1 MNTKEINQII
11 NDYKPNKGFI
21 DLSVKPKNLTKVEYA
36 KVLNIQNILAEQV
49 KNEEYL
55 MKFTPIQ
62 YQDWK
67 EISALYQTIVYQ
79 YWGLINDYNKANL
92 C

>member
-21 DLSVKPKNLTKVEYA
+21 DLSVKPKTLTKVEYA
-36 KVLNIQNILAEQV
+36 KVLNTQNILAEQV

-79 YWGLINDYNKANL
+79 YWGFNNDLEN
-92 C
+92 

>member
-21 DLSVKPKNLTKVEYA
+21 DLSVKPKKLTKVEYA
-36 KVLNIQNILAEQV
+36 KVLNTQNILAEQV

-79 YWGLINDYNKANL
+79 YWGFNNDLEN
-92 C
+92 